1 MAGKQDF
8 WEFFDDFIYG
18 GGTVPAT
25 AGIITPW
32 RINDVSSTGTPTYVF
47 GIDNG
52 GTGSGCGE
60 AKLTFDSATEV
71 QNVCLSFGDVLT
83 FDVNDG
89 LVFEA
94 RVKMAQ
100 ATLTAATSLAFG
112 LAGDRA
118 DAIDSI
124 AQHALFRL
132 IGSDSVVCETDDGT
146 TDKDDVAT
154 GSTLVNAYKTF
165 KIDAQ
170 NLSNVKFY
178 MSDSYGR
185 LMRVAS
191 GTTFDMSA
199 YSGCVQPLIQL
210 QKTSSNNTD
219 SVILDYVRVTGRR
232 RV

>member
-32 RINDVSSTGTPTYVF
+32 KITDTSSGGTPTYVF
-47 GIDNG
+47 GVDQ
-52 GTGSGCGE
+52 GTSGSGCGE
-60 AKLTFDSATEV
+60 AKLTFDNTSEI
-71 QNVCLSFGDVLT
+71 QNVCLSFGDALT

-100 ATLTAATSLAFG
+100 STLDSATSLAFG
-112 LAGDRA
+112 ITGDRA
-118 DAIDSI
+118 DAIDSV
-124 AQHALFRL
+124 AYHALFRL
-132 IGSDSVVCETDDGT
+132 IGSDSVVCESDDGV
-146 TDKDDVAT
+146 TDKDDIAT
-154 GSTLVNAYKTF
+154 GLSLVNAYKLF

-178 MSDSYGR
+178 MSDAYGR
-185 LMRVAS
+185 LMRVAAS
-191 GTTFDMSA
+191 TTFDLSA
-199 YSGCVQPLIQL
+199 YSGSMQPFFQL
-210 QKTSSNNTD
+210 QKTADTNTD
-219 SVILDYVRVTGRR
+219 SVLIDYVRVTGRR
-232 RV
+232 RT